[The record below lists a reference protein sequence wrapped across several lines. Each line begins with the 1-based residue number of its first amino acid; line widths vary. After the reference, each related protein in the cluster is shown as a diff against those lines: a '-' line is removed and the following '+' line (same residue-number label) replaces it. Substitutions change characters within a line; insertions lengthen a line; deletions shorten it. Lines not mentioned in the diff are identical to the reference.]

1 VYPRYSGGPEGSIP
15 ELRAAQVQPH
25 PALSFYTLLT
35 AQFIHGDA
43 VHLIGNMV
51 FLFAFGRAM
60 EALLGGVPFALA
72 LLGIGPFAFLG
83 RSERASSSSNF
94 N

>member
-1 VYPRYSGGPEGSIP
+1 
-15 ELRAAQVQPH
+15 
-25 PALSFYTLLT
+25 
-35 AQFIHGDA
+35 
-43 VHLIGNMV
+43 MV